1 MPEHELQSVKLEVG
15 LLKNEVEV
23 RGKQIETLLQKLDLT
38 TDKLQQL
45 TVQIIK
51 LNTRQEDYLRN
62 SSNMTD
68 EFKILHT
75 RIGDLHDKQLAANKE
90 IEDRLDRLDQYKS
103 KLMGMIIVVGGVVG
117 TIIIPINLD
126 LYWSKRSSRSSISL
140 FAANCLPG
148 RSPIHV

>member
-1 MPEHELQSVKLEVG
+1 MAAEELQSVKLEVG

-62 SSNMTD
+62 SSSMSE
-68 EFKILHT
+68 EFQILHT

-90 IEDRLDRLDQYKS
+90 IEERLDALDQYKS
-103 KLMGMIIVVGGVVG
+103 KLMGMIVVVGGAVAVSV
-117 TIIIPINLD
+117 T
-126 LYWSKRSSRSSISL
+126 SIMGL
-140 FAANCLPG
+140 LNVFKD
-148 RSPIHV
+148 

>member
-23 RGKQIETLLQKLDLT
+23 RGRQIETLLQKLDLT

-45 TVQIIK
+45 TVQIIQ
-51 LNTRQEDYLRN
+51 LNTRQEDYLRH
-62 SSNMTD
+62 STSMTD

-75 RIGDLHDKQLAANKE
+75 RIGDLHDKQLAAQKE
-90 IEDRLDRLDQYKS
+90 IEQRLDRLDQYKS

-117 TIIIPINLD
+117 TIVATA
-126 LYWSKRSSRSSISL
+126 ISMFL
-140 FAANCLPG
+140 KD
-148 RSPIHV
+148 

>member
-15 LLKNEVEV
+15 LLKSEVEV

-38 TDKLQQL
+38 ADKLQQL

-51 LNTRQEDYLRN
+51 LNTRQEDYLRHT
-62 SSNMTD
+62 SSMSE

-90 IEDRLDRLDQYKS
+90 IEQRLDRLDQYKS

-117 TIIIPINLD
+117 TIVATA
-126 LYWSKRSSRSSISL
+126 ISMFL
-140 FAANCLPG
+140 KD
-148 RSPIHV
+148 

>member
-1 MPEHELQSVKLEVG
+1 MAEEELQSVKLEVG

-51 LNTRQEDYLRN
+51 LNTRQEDYLRH
-62 SSNMTD
+62 SSNMND
-68 EFKILHT
+68 EFKLLHT
-75 RIGDLHDKQLAANKE
+75 RIGDLHDKNLVMYKE
-90 IEDRLDRLDQYKS
+90 IEGRLDRLDQYKS

-117 TIIIPINLD
+117 TIVATAVAHFKD
-126 LYWSKRSSRSSISL
+126 
-140 FAANCLPG
+140 
-148 RSPIHV
+148 

>member
-45 TVQIIK
+45 TVQIIQ
-51 LNTRQEDYLRN
+51 LNTRQEDYLRH
-62 SSNMTD
+62 STSMTD

-75 RIGDLHDKQLAANKE
+75 RIGDLHDKQLAAQKD
-90 IEDRLDRLDQYKS
+90 IEQRLDRLDQYKS

-117 TIIIPINLD
+117 TIVATA
-126 LYWSKRSSRSSISL
+126 ISVFL
-140 FAANCLPG
+140 KD
-148 RSPIHV
+148 

>member
-1 MPEHELQSVKLEVG
+1 MAAEELQSVKLEVG

-23 RGKQIETLLQKLDLT
+23 RGKQVETLLQKLDLT

-51 LNTRQEDYLRN
+51 LNTRQEDYLRH
-62 SSNMTD
+62 SSSMSE

-90 IEDRLDRLDQYKS
+90 IEQRLDRLDQYKS

-117 TIIIPINLD
+117 TIVATAVAHFKD
-126 LYWSKRSSRSSISL
+126 
-140 FAANCLPG
+140 
-148 RSPIHV
+148 

>member
-23 RGKQIETLLQKLDLT
+23 RGQQIETLLQKLDLT

-51 LNTRQEDYLRN
+51 LNTRQEDYLRHT
-62 SSNMTD
+62 SNMTD

-75 RIGDLHDKQLAANKE
+75 RIGDLHDKQLASQKE
-90 IEDRLDRLDQYKS
+90 IEIRLDRLDQYKS

-117 TIIIPINLD
+117 TIVATA
-126 LYWSKRSSRSSISL
+126 ISVFL
-140 FAANCLPG
+140 KD
-148 RSPIHV
+148 

>member
-15 LLKNEVEV
+15 LLKSEVEV

-62 SSNMTD
+62 SSSMSE

-90 IEDRLDRLDQYKS
+90 IEQRLDRLDQYKS

-117 TIIIPINLD
+117 TIVASAVAHFKD
-126 LYWSKRSSRSSISL
+126 
-140 FAANCLPG
+140 
-148 RSPIHV
+148 

>member
-15 LLKNEVEV
+15 LLKSEVEV

-51 LNTRQEDYLRN
+51 LNTRQEDYLRHT
-62 SSNMTD
+62 SSMTD

-90 IEDRLDRLDQYKS
+90 IEQRLDRLDQYKS

-117 TIIIPINLD
+117 TIVATA
-126 LYWSKRSSRSSISL
+126 ISVFL
-140 FAANCLPG
+140 KD
-148 RSPIHV
+148 

>member
-1 MPEHELQSVKLEVG
+1 MAEEELQSVKLEVG

-38 TDKLQQL
+38 ADKLQQL

-62 SSNMTD
+62 SSSMSE

-90 IEDRLDRLDQYKS
+90 IEQRLDRLDQYKS

-117 TIIIPINLD
+117 TIVATAVAHFKD
-126 LYWSKRSSRSSISL
+126 
-140 FAANCLPG
+140 
-148 RSPIHV
+148 

>member
-1 MPEHELQSVKLEVG
+1 MAAEELQSVKLEVG

-38 TDKLQQL
+38 ADKLQEL

-51 LNTRQEDYLRN
+51 LNTRQEDYLRH
-62 SSNMTD
+62 SSSMRD

-75 RIGDLHDKQLAANKE
+75 RIGDLHDKQLAAQKE
-90 IEDRLDRLDQYKS
+90 IEQRLDRLDQYKS

-117 TIIIPINLD
+117 TIVATVVSHFVKD
-126 LYWSKRSSRSSISL
+126 
-140 FAANCLPG
+140 
-148 RSPIHV
+148 

>member
-1 MPEHELQSVKLEVG
+1 MAEEELQSVKLEVG

-38 TDKLQQL
+38 ADKLQEL

-51 LNTRQEDYLRN
+51 LNTRQEDYLTH
-62 SSNMTD
+62 SSNMRD

-90 IEDRLDRLDQYKS
+90 IEQRLDKLDQYKS
-103 KLMGMIIVVGGVVG
+103 KLMGMIVVVVGAVAVGV
-117 TIIIPINLD
+117 T
-126 LYWSKRSSRSSISL
+126 SIMGL
-140 FAANCLPG
+140 LNVFKD
-148 RSPIHV
+148 

>member
-1 MPEHELQSVKLEVG
+1 MAEEELQSVKLEVG

-38 TDKLQQL
+38 ADKLQQL

-51 LNTRQEDYLRN
+51 LNTRQEDYLRH
-62 SSNMTD
+62 SSSMSE

-90 IEDRLDRLDQYKS
+90 IEQRLDRLDQYKS

-117 TIIIPINLD
+117 TIVATAI
-126 LYWSKRSSRSSISL
+126 SIFL
-140 FAANCLPG
+140 KD
-148 RSPIHV
+148 